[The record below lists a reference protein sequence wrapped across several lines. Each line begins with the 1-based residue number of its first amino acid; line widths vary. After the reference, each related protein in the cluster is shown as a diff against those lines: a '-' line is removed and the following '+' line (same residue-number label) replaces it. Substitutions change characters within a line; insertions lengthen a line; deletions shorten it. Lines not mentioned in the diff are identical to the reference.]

1 MLSTQRII
9 NCPNLECDQ
18 PINAV
23 GDTICDYCQTPLIY
37 RYLWA
42 TGTQA
47 AEIPPGTK
55 VADRYEVIKP
65 QIWLDTQPALLPD
78 IPAELPSLVIPYLRL
93 YSEHLHIPQAYGF
106 TNSLA
111 EAEADILL
119 LENAPIDETGSI
131 YPTITDSWE
140 QASPVR
146 QVYWLWQILQ
156 LWTPLLILGVAESLL
171 LPDNLCVQGWC
182 IRLLELHQTPEQPT
196 LKDLGNSWQPWV
208 KVAKT
213 TIAPKLQSIVEL
225 MCQPEVDLEIINTQL
240 NELLLTTA
248 ADLPL
253 FLTIAG
259 ATDTG
264 PITKHNEDAC
274 YPNDARDIDD
284 KVQPRLS
291 IICDGIGGH
300 EGGEVAS
307 QLALQSLKLQ
317 MRALLAQIAE
327 QTELLTP
334 DLLYQQLESCLRVVN
349 NVVWSRNDEQNRQG
363 KERMATTLVMS
374 LQIPQRVVRYSGE
387 HSENSH
393 ELYLAH
399 IGDSRAYWITRNYC
413 QLLTVDDDMV
423 KREVSATKS
432 LYRPALQ
439 KLGANALTQALGT
452 KEAEFLN
459 FSIQRFIL
467 EEDGILLLC
476 SDGLSDRN
484 LVEQSWQDYAIPVL
498 TGDLSVEAAT
508 QELIKLANEKNGQD
522 NTSVVLTLCRVSEPS
537 SMAIVPAPPAEII
550 PPQPLAVPDA
560 EALIIATPWE
570 EDLAESS
577 QALLDL
583 SLTEA
588 PTPAPIKPT
597 KGKSLGLFAGLLVLL
612 LGSTTLGLLAWWQ
625 LYPQSFQQVCRQL
638 PQKMREFC
646 PGKE

>member
-9 NCPNLECDQ
+9 NCPNSECDQ
-18 PINAV
+18 PINSV
-23 GDTICDYCQTPLIY
+23 GDTICDRCQTPLIY

-42 TGTQA
+42 TGNQA
-47 AEIPPGTK
+47 AQIPPETK

-78 IPAELPSLVIPYLRL
+78 IPSQLPNIVIPYLRL

-106 TNSLA
+106 TSLA
-111 EAEADILL
+111 EVDGDILL
-119 LENAPIDETGSI
+119 LENAPIDETGCI

-140 QASPVR
+140 QASSVR

-156 LWTPLLILGVAESLL
+156 LWRPLLELQVAQSLL
-171 LPDNLCVQGWC
+171 LADNLCVQGWC
-182 IRLLELHQTPEQPT
+182 IRLLELHRGTEQPT
-196 LKDLGNSWQPWV
+196 LQDLGNFWRSWV
-208 KVAKT
+208 TTAKS
-213 TIAPKLQSIVEL
+213 TIAPKLEIIVEL
-225 MCQPEVDLEIINTQL
+225 MCQKEVDLENIKAQL

-248 ADLPL
+248 AELPL

-259 ATDTG
+259 ATDRG
-264 PITKHNEDAC
+264 KVIKHNEDTC
-274 YPNDARDIDD
+274 YPSDTNNIDD
-284 KVQPRLS
+284 DLKPRLS

-317 MRALLAQIAE
+317 MRALLTEIGE

-334 DLLYQQLESCLRVVN
+334 NLLSQQLESCLRVVN

-374 LQIPQRVVRYSGE
+374 LQIPQRIITSGGE
-387 HSENSH
+387 QLKNSH

-399 IGDSRAYWITRNYC
+399 IGDSRAYWITQNYC
-413 QLLTVDDDMV
+413 QLLTVDDDLI
-423 KREVSATKS
+423 KREVSLGKS
-432 LYRPALQ
+432 LYRQVLQ
-439 KLGANALTQALGT
+439 IPEAKALTQALGT

-476 SDGLSDRN
+476 SDGLSDHN
-484 LVEQSWQDYAIPVL
+484 LVTQYWQDYAILVL
-498 TGDLSVEAAT
+498 TGDLSIEAAT

-522 NTSVVLTLCRVSEPS
+522 NISVVLTLCRVVEPL
-537 SMAIVPAPPAEII
+537 SMAIIPAPPAEIVS
-550 PPQPLAVPDA
+550 PSPLAVADA
-560 EALIIATPWE
+560 EALIVSTLIET
-570 EDLAESS
+570 DLAASS
-577 QALLDL
+577 QALLNL
-583 SLTEA
+583 SLNEEA
-588 PTPAPIKPT
+588 TTPISPSQ
-597 KGKSLGLFAGLLVLL
+597 GKSWVLFVVFLLLLMGSTSVGLFA
-612 LGSTTLGLLAWWQ
+612 WWE

-638 PQKMREFC
+638 PEKVRKFC
-646 PGKE
+646 PE